1 MTELTK
7 AEEQLML
14 ILWEREKGF
23 VKDLLEAYPEPKPAY
38 NTVSTIVRILESK
51 GFVGHR
57 PFGKSHEYYPL
68 VSKDEYRSFSMNRI
82 ADGYF
87 KGSTSEMVSFF
98 LKDRGIET
106 SELDALL
113 KLIDDNQ
120 KDPS

>member
-51 GFVGHR
+51 GFVGYR

-68 VSKDEYRSFSMNRI
+68 VSKDEYRSFSTEKLME
-82 ADGYF
+82 GYF
-87 KGSTSEMVSFF
+87 SGSPSRLLSFF
-98 LKDRGIET
+98 IENKD
-106 SELDALL
+106 LDASALDEML
-113 KLIDDNQ
+113 RLI
-120 KDPS
+120 KESKS

>member
-14 ILWEREKGF
+14 ILWEIEKGF
-23 VKDLLEAYPEPKPAY
+23 VKDILEAYPEPTPAY
-38 NTVSTIVRILESK
+38 NTVSTIVRILENK
-51 GFVGHR
+51 GFAGHR
-57 PFGKSHEYYPL
+57 AFGKSHEYYPL

-87 KGSTSEMVSFF
+87 QGSTAEMVSFF
-98 LKDRGIET
+98 LKDRGVDT
-106 SELDALL
+106 AELDSLL

-120 KDPS
+120 NEKQ